1 MIHSVDMST
10 GVQEMTTPD
19 GQLVSYVDHG
29 GEGPAVVLLHS
40 FLMDVTMWAPQ
51 VAAFGQNHRLIAI
64 DERGHGQTPA
74 NAPFDYWDVARDALA
89 VLDHL
94 GIDRAAVIGTSQ
106 GGFVALRMALL
117 APERVTALAVLGT
130 SGEAEDEQIAAA
142 YDQLTE
148 VWIAQGP
155 ETVIDATAK
164 ICLGDYDASEWT
176 PKWSAVEPE
185 RLRLIANAL
194 TRRDGVLDRVGEITA
209 PVLVLHGTA
218 DLAYPV
224 AKAEALVAALPK
236 AELVLVEDG
245 AHFLSLTHAAD
256 VNPHL
261 ERFLGAHL

>member
-1 MIHSVDMST
+1 MAT
-10 GVQEMTTPD
+10 MTTGD

-29 GEGPAVVLLHS
+29 GDGPPVVLLHS
-40 FLMDVTMWAPQ
+40 FLMDTTMWQPQ
-51 VAAFGQNHRLIAI
+51 VEAFGPDYRLIAI
-64 DERGHGQTPA
+64 DERGHGGTPVS
-74 NAPFDYWDVARDALA
+74 APFDYWDVARDALA
-89 VLDHL
+89 VLDAL
-94 GIDRAAVIGTSQ
+94 NIDAAAVVGTSQ

-142 YDQLTE
+142 YQQLTE

-155 ETVIDATAK
+155 DTVVEATAE

-176 PKWSAVEPE
+176 PKWSQVEPD
-185 RLRLIANAL
+185 RLRFISNAL
-194 TRRDGVLDRVGEITA
+194 ISRDGVLDRVGEITVPA
-209 PVLVLHGTA
+209 LVLHGTA

-236 AELVLVEDG
+236 AELVTVEGG
-245 AHFLSLTHAAD
+245 AHFLSLTHAAE

-261 ERFLGAHL
+261 ERFLSANL

>member
-1 MIHSVDMST
+1 MATVTT
-10 GVQEMTTPD
+10 GE

-29 GEGPAVVLLHS
+29 GDGPAVVLLHS
-40 FLMDVTMWAPQ
+40 FLMDTSMWAPQ
-51 VAAFGQNHRLIAI
+51 VEAFHNDYRLIAV
-64 DERGHGQTPA
+64 DERGHGETPA
-74 NAPFDYWDVARDALA
+74 TGPFGYWDVARDVLA

-94 GIDRAAVIGTSQ
+94 DIGSAAVVGTSQ

-155 ETVIDATAK
+155 ETVVEATAK
-164 ICLGDYDASEWT
+164 ICLGDYDASAWT

-194 TRRDGVLDRVGEITA
+194 VSRDGVLDRVGEITA
-209 PVLVLHGTA
+209 PALVLHGTA

-224 AKAEALVAALPK
+224 AKAEALTAALPK
-236 AELVLVEDG
+236 AELVTIDGG

-261 ERFLGAHL
+261 ERFLSANL

>member
-1 MIHSVDMST
+1 MAT
-10 GVQEMTTPD
+10 MTAGG
-19 GQLVSYVDHG
+19 GQPVSYVDHG
-29 GEGPAVVLLHS
+29 GDGPAVVLLHS
-40 FLMDVTMWAPQ
+40 YLMDVSMWAPQ
-51 VAAFGQNHRLIAI
+51 VAAFGDRYRLIAI
-64 DERGHGQTPA
+64 DERGHGETPV

-89 VLDHL
+89 VLDGL
-94 GIDRAAVIGTSQ
+94 GIGSAAVIGTSQ

-130 SGEAEDEQIAAA
+130 SGEPEDEQIADA
-142 YDQLTE
+142 YQQLAE

-155 ETVIDATAK
+155 ETVIEAVAK
-164 ICLGDYDASEWT
+164 ICLGDYDPAEWT

-185 RLRLIANAL
+185 RLRLIMDAL
-194 TRRDGVLDRVGEITA
+194 VGREGVLDRAGEIDA
-209 PVLVLHGTA
+209 PALVLHGTA

-236 AELVLVEDG
+236 AEPLVLVEGG

-261 ERFLGAHL
+261 ERFLSANL

>member
-1 MIHSVDMST
+1 MATV
-10 GVQEMTTPD
+10 TTRG

-29 GEGPAVVLLHS
+29 GDGPAVVLLHS

-51 VAAFGQNHRLIAI
+51 VEAFGHDCRLIAI
-64 DERGHGQTPA
+64 DERGHGGTPVD
-74 NAPFDYWDVARDALA
+74 APFDYWDVAGDALA
-89 VLDHL
+89 VLDAL
-94 GIDRAAVIGTSQ
+94 GIGAAAVVGTSQ

-130 SGEAEDEQIAAA
+130 SGEAEDEQIAAG
-142 YDQLTE
+142 YEQLTE

-155 ETVIDATAK
+155 GTVIEATAR
-164 ICLGDYDASEWT
+164 ICLGDYDSSEWT
-176 PKWSAVEPE
+176 PKWSEVEPE
-185 RLRLIANAL
+185 RLRLITNAL
-194 TRRDGVLDRVGEITA
+194 VGRDGLLERVPEIA
-209 PVLVLHGTA
+209 VPVLVLHGTA

-236 AELVLVEDG
+236 AELVTIEGG

-261 ERFLGAHL
+261 ERFLSEHL

>member
-1 MIHSVDMST
+1 MATVTT
-10 GVQEMTTPD
+10 GD

-29 GEGPAVVLLHS
+29 GDGPAVVLLHS
-40 FLMDVTMWAPQ
+40 FLMDASMWAPQ
-51 VAAFGQNHRLIAI
+51 VAALGQDYRLIAI
-64 DERGHGQTPA
+64 DERGHGDTPA
-74 NAPFDYWDVARDALA
+74 SAPFDYWDVAGDALA

-94 GIDRAAVIGTSQ
+94 DIGGAAVIGTSQ

-142 YDQLTE
+142 YQQLTE

-155 ETVIDATAK
+155 ETVI
-164 ICLGDYDASEWT
+164 E
-176 PKWSAVEPE
+176 
-185 RLRLIANAL
+185 ANAL
-194 TRRDGVLDRVGEITA
+194 ISRDGVLDRVGEITA
-209 PVLVLHGTA
+209 PALVLHGTA

-236 AELVLVEDG
+236 AEPLVLVEDG

-261 ERFLGAHL
+261 ERFLSSHL

>member
-1 MIHSVDMST
+1 MATVTT
-10 GVQEMTTPD
+10 GD

-29 GEGPAVVLLHS
+29 GDGPAVVLLHS
-40 FLMDVTMWAPQ
+40 FLMDASMWAPQ
-51 VAAFGQNHRLIAI
+51 VEAFADAYRLIAV
-64 DERGHGQTPA
+64 DERGHGETPA
-74 NAPFDYWDVARDALA
+74 TGPFDHWDVARDVLA

-94 GIDRAAVIGTSQ
+94 NIGSAAVIGTSQ

-117 APERVTALAVLGT
+117 APERVRALAVLGT

-155 ETVIDATAK
+155 ETVVEATAK
-164 ICLGDYDASEWT
+164 ICLGDHDASEWI
-176 PKWSAVEPE
+176 PKWSQVEPE
-185 RLRLIANAL
+185 RLRLIMNAL
-194 TRRDGVLDRVGEITA
+194 VSRDGVLDRAGEIA
-209 PVLVLHGTA
+209 VPMIVLHGTA

-224 AKAEALVAALPK
+224 AKAEALTAALPK
-236 AELVLVEDG
+236 AELVVVDGG

-261 ERFLGAHL
+261 ERFLSANL